1 MQILMGLAGIVFVL
15 AVAFAFSENRRAIH
29 LRTVAWAFALQA
41 GFGLFVLYVPLGQTI
56 LLGMSQ
62 GVQAVIAS
70 ADAGIE
76 FLFGSLAGGD
86 TGFVFA
92 IQVLSVIVFF
102 SSLVSVLYYLGVMR
116 WVTNLIGGGIR
127 RLMGTS
133 RPESLAA
140 AANIFVGQTEAPLVV
155 RPFIANMT
163 RSELF
168 AIMVGGLAS
177 VAGGVLAGYAAMG
190 VDLQYLIAA
199 SFMAAPGGLLMAK
212 LIIPETGTPAHDT
225 DAEKIEESE
234 ELANVI
240 DAAATGASTGVK
252 LALNVGGM
260 LLAFI
265 SLIALVNA
273 ILSSVGGVFGFEALT
288 LQLILGYLFAPI
300 AWLIGIPWSEATV
313 AGNFIG
319 QKIILNEF
327 VAFAALTGHEG
338 ELSAHSRAILT
349 FALCGFANIS
359 SIAILMGGLA
369 VLAPSRR
376 GDVARL
382 GPRAILAGTLSN
394 LMSAALAGLFLAL

>member
-1 MQILMGLAGIVFVL
+1 MQILMGLVGIVFIL
-15 AVAFAFSENRRAIH
+15 AVAFAFSENRRAIRF
-29 LRTVAWAFALQA
+29 RTVAWAFALQA

-56 LLGMSQ
+56 LFGMSQ
-62 GVQAVIAS
+62 GVQAVIDSAS
-70 ADAGIE
+70 AGIE

-102 SSLVSVLYYLGVMR
+102 SSLVSVLYYLGIMR
-116 WVTNLIGGGIR
+116 WVINLLGGGIR
-127 RLMGTS
+127 KLMGTS
-133 RPESLAA
+133 RPESLSA

-212 LIIPETGTPAHDT
+212 MIIPETGEPAHDT
-225 DAEKIEESE
+225 DIEKVEENE

-265 SLIALVNA
+265 SLIALLNT
-273 ILSSVGGVFGFEALT
+273 ILSGVGGLFGFEALT
-288 LQLILGYLFAPI
+288 LQLILGYVFAPI

-327 VAFAALTGHEG
+327 VAFAALVGFEG
-338 ELSAHSRAILT
+338 ELSEHSRAIIT

-376 GDVARL
+376 SDVARL